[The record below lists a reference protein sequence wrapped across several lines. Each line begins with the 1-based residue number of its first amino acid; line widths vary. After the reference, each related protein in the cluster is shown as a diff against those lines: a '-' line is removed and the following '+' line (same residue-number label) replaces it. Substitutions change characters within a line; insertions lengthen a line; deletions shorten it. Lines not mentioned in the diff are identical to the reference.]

1 MDFNVINYL
10 NTPLSEA
17 ELKNIGV
24 MLNLRPKDFIRKG
37 EKEFSDLSLALHLEN
52 DAYLLETMS
61 SNPKLIERPIVVAGD
76 KAVIGRPPENV
87 LKLIPT

>member
-24 MLNLRPKDFIRKG
+24 MLNLRPKDFLRKG

-52 DAYLLETMS
+52 DAYLFEAMS
-61 SNPKLIERPIVVAGD
+61 RNPKLIERPIVVAGD

>member
-1 MDFNVINYL
+1 MDFNVINYI
-10 NTPLSEA
+10 NSPLSEA

-52 DAYLLETMS
+52 DAYLFEAMS

>member
-1 MDFNVINYL
+1 MDFNVINYI
-10 NTPLSEA
+10 NSPLSEA

-37 EKEFSDLSLALHLEN
+37 EKEFSDPSLALHLEN
-52 DAYLLETMS
+52 DAYLFEAMCN
-61 SNPKLIERPIVVAGD
+61 NPKLIERPIVVAGD